1 MKPIKI
7 FTDSCSD
14 LGADIRAKYDIDYLK
29 MCTVEDGKEMPADL
43 DFPTYTPK
51 ELYDKMRA
59 GKRLTTTQVPMAEF
73 ERGFT
78 EAISAGF
85 DVIYIGCALPL
96 SSSVNT
102 GNLVARTL
110 TEKNPD
116 AVIRCVDATNSCLGE
131 GMLAVLAATLRS
143 EGKTLEEILAVLE
156 EQKHVVNQFVTVGS
170 LDMLKKAGRVKGSA
184 AFFGNLLGVKPV
196 IISDYNG
203 QNVPVCKVK
212 GRKASLDKLVELTRE
227 AVIAPETQTVY
238 IAHADCLA
246 DAEYL
251 AEKVKELGFADVYIN
266 FIGPIIGACIGPDA
280 IGVWCYGKKVET
292 AV

>member
-131 GMLAVLAATLRS
+131 GMLAVLAATLRDA
-143 EGKTLEEILAVLE
+143 GKSVEEILSVLE
-156 EQKHVVNQFVTVGS
+156 EKKHEINQFVTVGS
-170 LDMLKKAGRVKGSA
+170 LDML
-184 AFFGNLLGVKPV
+184 N
-196 IISDYNG
+196 
-203 QNVPVCKVK
+203 
-212 GRKASLDKLVELTRE
+212 
-227 AVIAPETQTVY
+227 
-238 IAHADCLA
+238 
-246 DAEYL
+246 
-251 AEKVKELGFADVYIN
+251 
-266 FIGPIIGACIGPDA
+266 
-280 IGVWCYGKKVET
+280 
-292 AV
+292 